1 MYLMT
6 DGLLESFFKNLI
18 RAVVIALAIAICTTA
33 TAFVRFSDTVTHL
46 WPLRDYNSSSEIN
59 NKGERKRFQW
69 VNYFCRAALVLAD
82 ISPPAQFSPQVSH

>member
-1 MYLMT
+1 MT

-18 RAVVIALAIAICTTA
+18 GGVVIALAIAISITA
-33 TAFVRFSDTVTHL
+33 TAFVHFSDSITHL
-46 WPLRDYNSSSEIN
+46 CLLRDYNSSSDLN
-59 NKGERKRFQW
+59 NKGETKRFQW